1 MYQVQKKKLKQRR
14 ENAEKAQ
21 ENWKSYFVVQENDE
35 DPEQKFKSQK
45 RVKSTMLSNGKSLD
59 EVKKK
64 KIKKPVVDI
73 PINDYAA
80 EINAENRAAEAQD
93 DETSDSSSDST
104 SSSEDENEIIM
115 KKTAIKHEIIVREE
129 DFEENEKLKFTS
141 DVYNFTI
148 CANMT
153 KCCSPLQ

>member
-1 MYQVQKKKLKQRR
+1 
-14 ENAEKAQ
+14 
-21 ENWKSYFVVQENDE
+21 
-35 DPEQKFKSQK
+35 
-45 RVKSTMLSNGKSLD
+45 MLSNGKSLD

-64 KIKKPVVDI
+64 KVKKPSEI
-73 PINDYAA
+73 PLNDYAA

-93 DETSDSSSDST
+93 DETSDSSSDSS
-104 SSSEDENEIIM
+104 SSSEDENDIII
-115 KKTAIKHEIIVREE
+115 KNTFFKHEIIVREE
-129 DFEENEKLKFTS
+129 DFEENEKLKFTG